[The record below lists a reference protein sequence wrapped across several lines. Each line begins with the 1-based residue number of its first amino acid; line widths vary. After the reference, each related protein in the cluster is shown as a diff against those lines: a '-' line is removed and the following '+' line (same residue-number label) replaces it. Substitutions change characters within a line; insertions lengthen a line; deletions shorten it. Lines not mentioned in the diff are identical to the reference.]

1 MTGIRTLP
9 LRALRDIIVGLLSLH
24 TVTAHAVITPTE
36 IEWLTWPD
44 FCKAG
49 FLASDWSANS
59 PFKGRIPQDQLRSMN
74 PSEGGGSGIPGVHH
88 FCGAMLYLN
97 RAKSARNPTEK
108 NNLAKSAVVEIEYSY
123 SRMRTTAPMYS
134 LVTAYYG
141 TALHR
146 AGKPQQAIDM
156 WKKGIATQPK
166 ARESYLAMAEV
177 LLEEKKPKE
186 ALEVLLNYEQL
197 KEYDAPDAEYFIGH
211 TYFELKQY
219 DKAREHADKAY
230 QLGYPFPGL
239 RDKLKRVGK

>member
-9 LRALRDIIVGLLSLH
+9 LRALMYIIVGMLSLH
-24 TVTAHAVITPTE
+24 ATTAHAVVTPTE

-59 PFKGRIPQDQLRSMN
+59 PFKGRIPQEQLRSMN
-74 PSEGGGSGIPGVHH
+74 RPGGGVSGIPGVHH

-97 RAKSARNPTEK
+97 RAKFASNPAEK
-108 NNLAKSAVVEIEYSY
+108 RNLANDAVREIEYSF
-123 SRMRTTAPMYS
+123 SRIRTTAPMYS

-146 AGKPQQAIDM
+146 AGKPQQAIEM
-156 WKKGIATQPK
+156 WKNGIATQPT
-166 ARESYLAMAEV
+166 ARESYLAMEEV

-186 ALEVLLNYEQL
+186 ALEVLLKYEEM
-197 KEYDAPDAEYFIGH
+197 KEYDAPDAEYFLGH

-230 QLGYPFPGL
+230 RLGYPFAGL
-239 RDKLKRVGK
+239 QDKLKRVGK